1 MQVVINGAGAAGTA
15 IAKLLRCIGNDTNVC
30 VPVSDV
36 VVCDS
41 KGAIHKER
49 TDLVEYKKELLR
61 FSNRQNRQGNLADVL
76 AGSDVFIGV
85 SKGGL
90 LKKEDVATMADD
102 SIVLAMAN
110 PIPEI
115 MPDEAKAGGAKIVG
129 TGRSDFPNQVNNL
142 LAFPGIFRG
151 ALDARATRITL
162 EMKMAAAHALA
173 DLLPNPTAE
182 KILPDPLDR
191 TVAPCVAAAVK
202 AAWDS
207 SEGS

>member
-15 IAKLLRCIGNDTNVC
+15 IAKLLRCIGNDPNVC

-90 LKKEDVATMADD
+90 LKKEDVPRWRTTQSFSQWQTRFLKSCQMRQKPVGQKSSARGEAISPTK
-102 SIVLAMAN
+102 STICWLFPEYSEVL
-110 PIPEI
+110 
-115 MPDEAKAGGAKIVG
+115 
-129 TGRSDFPNQVNNL
+129 
-142 LAFPGIFRG
+142 
-151 ALDARATRITL
+151 
-162 EMKMAAAHALA
+162 
-173 DLLPNPTAE
+173 
-182 KILPDPLDR
+182 
-191 TVAPCVAAAVK
+191 
-202 AAWDS
+202 
-207 SEGS
+207 